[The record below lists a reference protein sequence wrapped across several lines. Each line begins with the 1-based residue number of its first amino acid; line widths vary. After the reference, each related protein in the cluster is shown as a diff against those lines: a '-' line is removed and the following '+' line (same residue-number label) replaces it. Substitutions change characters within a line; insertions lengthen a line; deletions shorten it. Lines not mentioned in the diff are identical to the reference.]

1 MAEDAGDAPEQ
12 VDVDILFSEYLVNM
26 LGDGASLF
34 VKRAFNKLSR
44 MNHVPILLMCVPQ
57 TPVGRTIQS
66 IVDRNI

>member
-12 VDVDILFSEYLVNM
+12 VDVDILFPEP
-26 LGDGASLF
+26 GDGASLF